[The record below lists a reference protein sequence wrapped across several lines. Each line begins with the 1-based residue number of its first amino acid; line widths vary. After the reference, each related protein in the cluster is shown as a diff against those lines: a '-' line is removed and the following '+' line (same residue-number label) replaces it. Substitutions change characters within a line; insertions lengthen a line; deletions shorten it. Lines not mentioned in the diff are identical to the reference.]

1 MLQTNVCNGQEV
13 CQFLSLF
20 GICTLL
26 KSKDHLFEDHL
37 LNVNISMTVGR
48 IFTKK
53 YISLYLYF
61 GLFLE
66 NRKNSV
72 SHRVKMMTR
81 WPGRERWLKWPID
94 SVTQWPSSMSDSFTN
109 KHIKQLKHVM
119 IVTWLGLQNNRLYA
133 PTKTYKKN
141 ISWYHRLPTRHW
153 LILYHVSHDVGRWVK
168 TGSPL
173 STLNRWS
180 KKSTNSV
187 NVRSLQLNKINAVVI
202 KHAMDAN
209 CVFQSCLPATQYI
222 SAWCVQDSLSAA
234 VQNSPGP

>member
-26 KSKDHLFEDHL
+26 ESKDHLFEDHL

-81 WPGRERWLKWPID
+81 
-94 SVTQWPSSMSDSFTN
+94 
-109 KHIKQLKHVM
+109 
-119 IVTWLGLQNNRLYA
+119 
-133 PTKTYKKN
+133 
-141 ISWYHRLPTRHW
+141 
-153 LILYHVSHDVGRWVK
+153 
-168 TGSPL
+168 
-173 STLNRWS
+173 
-180 KKSTNSV
+180 
-187 NVRSLQLNKINAVVI
+187 
-202 KHAMDAN
+202 
-209 CVFQSCLPATQYI
+209 
-222 SAWCVQDSLSAA
+222 
-234 VQNSPGP
+234 